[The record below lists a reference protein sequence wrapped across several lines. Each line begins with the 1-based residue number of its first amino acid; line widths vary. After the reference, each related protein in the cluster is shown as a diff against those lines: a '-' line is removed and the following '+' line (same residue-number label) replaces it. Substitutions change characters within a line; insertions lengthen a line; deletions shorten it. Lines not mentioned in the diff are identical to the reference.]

1 MPGRN
6 RATFLT
12 AGLAAV
18 TVGASVGASR
28 AQEAATPTPSLI
40 LSFGERLEFSDN
52 PDLVADPE
60 EGGAYFRTDL
70 GLSYL
75 SETEV
80 SSLSMGVDAAG
91 DVGRFGDGQGT
102 DSRLETLASDLAY
115 TWEGAR
121 TDLGFGAA
129 YRRSRLDDTEV
140 FDVLLADE
148 FESEDLITSGGYRET
163 TSATFDLA
171 LGRDM
176 PLGFQLGLDY
186 LDIGYEDAFD
196 ATPRRYYGS
205 EAALQLAVSPVL
217 DLGVVGRVDYEE
229 QDDEEDYENED
240 RTVALTASYAA
251 SPVLALSG
259 ELGVT
264 RSETT
269 RTLGGDRTTTTNEGA
284 TIGASATLARPDG
297 TIGLAIQSGLDED
310 SRRNT
315 IQASRFLEYPLG
327 DLSVAV
333 GASQREGGDVAPIAA
348 LSYSR
353 DTPRGGV
360 TVSYDRSVSTDE
372 DEDRIRSRLALAY
385 ERQINNVASW
395 RASVDYASV
404 ESDSG
409 GDGDLE
415 DDNASR
421 LGATLAYQR
430 EITQDWGFTTGYRY
444 VQSDSDDEGKSS
456 SNTIFFGVS
465 RDFTILP

>member
-12 AGLAAV
+12 AGLAVV
-18 TVGASVGASR
+18 TVGASIGASR

-75 SETEV
+75 AETEV

-102 DSRLETLASDLAY
+102 ESRLEEVASDLAY
-115 TWEGAR
+115 TWEGPRAE
-121 TDLGFGAA
+121 LAFGAA
-129 YRRSRLDDTEV
+129 YRRSRLDDTDN
-140 FDVLLADE
+140 FDVLLSDE
-148 FESEDLITSGGYRET
+148 FESEDLLSSGGYRET
-163 TSATFDLA
+163 TSTTFDLA

-196 ATPRRYYGS
+196 AVPRRYYGS

-217 DLGVVGRVDYEE
+217 DLGVVGRVNYEE

-251 SPVLALSG
+251 SSVLALSG

-269 RTLGGDRTTTTNEGA
+269 RTLGGDRTTTTTEGA
-284 TIGASATLARPDG
+284 TIGTSATLARPNG

-315 IQASRFLEYPLG
+315 ILLSRALEYPLG
-327 DLSVAV
+327 DLSAVV
-333 GASQREGGDVAPIAA
+333 GASQREGGDVVPVVA

-353 DTPRGGV
+353 DTPRGGL
-360 TVSYDRSVSTDE
+360 TVSYDQSVSTNE
-372 DEDRIRSRLALAY
+372 DSDDIRSRLALAY
-385 ERQINNVASW
+385 ERQINNVSSW
-395 RASVDYASV
+395 RTSVDYARF
-404 ESDSG
+404 EGDSG
-409 GDGDLE
+409 GNGGVE
-415 DDNASR
+415 DDNTSR
-421 LGATLAYQR
+421 LAATLAYQR
-430 EITQDWGFTTGYRY
+430 DITQDWGFTTGYRY
-444 VQSDSDDEGKSS
+444 VQTDSDDEGQRS